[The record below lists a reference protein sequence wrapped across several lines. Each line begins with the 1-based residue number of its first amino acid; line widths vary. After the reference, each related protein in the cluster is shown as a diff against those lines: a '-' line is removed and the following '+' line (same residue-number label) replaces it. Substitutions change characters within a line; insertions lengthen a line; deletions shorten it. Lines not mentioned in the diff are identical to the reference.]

1 MNTCSPFWRPYT
13 ALRAAGRLSSS
24 HQVYRSYLHSSARDR
39 KYNGLRILFCG
50 ADNFSIESLRAV
62 HGLQEK
68 QPDKIASIEV
78 VCRPDKRVGRGLKQI
93 REGLLLRQ
101 EVDVQYADLE

>member
-1 MNTCSPFWRPYT
+1 
-13 ALRAAGRLSSS
+13 
-24 HQVYRSYLHSSARDR
+24 
-39 KYNGLRILFCG
+39 
-50 ADNFSIESLRAV
+50 LRAV

-101 EVDVQYADLE
+101 EGDVQYADLE